1 MNENLEKVKLADRKR
16 QEIARRIKAR
26 LDRQRRQELE
36 RIRMMNAFAIVSK
49 LIYFKPLDEK
59 PQEDDNEQQAENAAV
74 DNSTKDIK

>member
-1 MNENLEKVKLADRKR
+1 MVSKYKQNQYQWYRKICLGLAG
-16 QEIARRIKAR
+16 
-26 LDRQRRQELE
+26 LTFFL
-36 RIRMMNAFAIVSK
+36 AIFK